1 MAETVSA
8 DVIGKLRE
16 AVTGLKGTPIHKE
29 IVKARDAVL
38 ARFQPVFSPEHVA
51 EITADEFRS
60 FLLLENNHHWSGL
73 HRQGTRMCADMDK
86 LREALAILADETQSV
101 ADRLD
106 RGPEMVPG
114 MGKNVASAILLV
126 THPDR
131 YGVWNNR
138 SEANMKRLGIWPN
151 FDRGE
156 SFGSRYVKGNQ
167 VLLRLRDA
175 LQIDL
180 WTLDALW
187 WYLDQKETGDL
198 PPVEIGET
206 TVIGMSTESE
216 QRFGLERHLHEFLR
230 DNWNHVELGR
240 DWVLYQEPGDEE
252 AGYEYPCDI
261 GRIDL
266 LAKHRNEPRWLVVEL
281 KRNQTSDQTVGQLL
295 RYIGWVKRHL
305 AEDGEQVHGMIICR
319 EADNALRYALS
330 TLQNVELRRYQVEFH
345 LSEPETLMVTSKEGV
360 E

>member
-16 AVTGLKGTPIHKE
+16 AVAGLKDTPIYKE
-29 IVKARDAVL
+29 IVEPRDAVL
-38 ARFQPVFSPEHVA
+38 ARFQPVFSSDHIE
-51 EITADEFRS
+51 EITAAEFRS
-60 FLLLENNHHWSGL
+60 FLLTENNHHWSGL
-73 HRQGTRMCADMDK
+73 HRQSTRMCADMDK

-106 RGPEMVPG
+106 QGPEMVPG
-114 MGKNVASAILLV
+114 MGKNIASAILLV

-138 SEANMKRLGIWPN
+138 SEANMKRLGAWPN

-156 SFGSRYVKGNQ
+156 SFGSRYVKVNQ
-167 VLLRLRDA
+167 VLLQLRDA

-187 WYLDQKETGDL
+187 WYLDQERD
-198 PPVEIGET
+198 PPPGKTGET
-206 TVIGMSTESE
+206 TSTESE

-230 DNWNHVELGR
+230 DNWNDVELGR

-252 AGYEYPCDI
+252 AGYEYPCDV

-319 EADNALRYALS
+319 DTDNALRYALS

-345 LSEPETLMVTSKEGV
+345 LGEPETLMATSGRDV
-360 E
+360 V

>member
-1 MAETVSA
+1 MGGTVSS

-16 AVTGLKGTPIHKE
+16 AFAGFKNTQIYKE
-29 IVKARDAVL
+29 IVEPRDAVL
-38 ARFQPVFSPEHVA
+38 ARFQPVFSPEHVL
-51 EITADEFRS
+51 EITADEFYS

-86 LREALAILADETQSV
+86 LREALAILVDETQSV
-101 ADRLD
+101 DDRLD
-106 RGPEMVPG
+106 RGPEMLPG

-126 THPDR
+126 AHPCR

-151 FDRGE
+151 FHRGE
-156 SFGSRYVKGNQ
+156 SFGSRYVKVNQ
-167 VLLRLRDA
+167 ILLQLRDA

-187 WYLDQKETGDL
+187 FYMDQKETGDL
-198 PPVEIGET
+198 SPVETGESKT
-206 TVIGMSTESE
+206 LGMSAESE

-240 DWVLYQEPGDEE
+240 DWVIYQEPGDEE
-252 AGYEYPCDI
+252 AGYEYPCDV

-295 RYIGWVKRHL
+295 RYIGWVKCHL
-305 AEDGEQVHGMIICR
+305 AADDDQVHGMIICR
-319 EADNALRYALS
+319 EEDNALRYALS

-345 LSEPETLMVTSKEGV
+345 LCEPETIMTTSGWNDE
-360 E
+360 